1 MVMPRIPAEETQ
13 AEAASWLVRLQ
24 SENRR
29 TADVSA
35 FQDWLAA
42 DPTHATAFEAVSGTW
57 DLTGGLPRDLRGY
70 GGVPRT
76 SNRRTVMAG
85 AASLLAAG
93 GSLVFWHNI
102 QAGIFQTEVGEQKHV
117 ALDDGTRMFLDTD
130 TRLKI
135 NFNDSRRTAELLY
148 GRVNFQVA
156 SDPIRPF
163 VVNAAQSRI
172 VADPSGLDVRL
183 DGEQLSVVIIRGAAE
198 VLRANTQPEKLL
210 SGDRLVAEP
219 GGTRRDRPAMAPLL
233 AWQTGQAI
241 FENGRLSEAVAEMN
255 RYSTVKL
262 TISDAD
268 TAALRV
274 SGIYSVGDNVAFA
287 SSISRLLRVRIVQE
301 AGRIDIV
308 ADKARPMPG

>member
-1 MVMPRIPAEETQ
+1 
-13 AEAASWLVRLQ
+13 
-24 SENRR
+24 
-29 TADVSA
+29 
-35 FQDWLAA
+35 
-42 DPTHATAFEAVSGTW
+42 
-57 DLTGGLPRDLRGY
+57 
-70 GGVPRT
+70 
-76 SNRRTVMAG
+76 
-85 AASLLAAG
+85 
-93 GSLVFWHNI
+93 
-102 QAGIFQTEVGEQKHV
+102 V

-135 NFNDSRRTAELLY
+135 NFNDSRRTAELQY

-262 TISDAD
+262 TIGDAD

-287 SSISRLLRVRIVQE
+287 NSISRLLRVRIVQE

-308 ADKARPMPG
+308 ADKTRPMPG

>member
-1 MVMPRIPAEETQ
+1 MPPIPAEETQ

-57 DLTGGLPRDLRGY
+57 DLTGGLPRDLRGH

-85 AASLLAAG
+85 AATLLAAG
-93 GSLVFWHNI
+93 GSLVFWRNI

-135 NFNDSRRTAELLY
+135 NFNDSRRTAELQY

-219 GGTRRDRPAMAPLL
+219 GGTWRDRPAMAPLL

-262 TISDAD
+262 TIGDAD

-287 SSISRLLRVRIVQE
+287 NSISRLLRVRIVQE

-308 ADKARPMPG
+308 ADKTRPMPG